1 MQGSQGD
8 PGTVGARPL
17 RLCFTAVSHSRYH
30 LPFHLL
36 PVGRLVWGKTGL
48 GVLEVWIKGLA
59 LTLRVGHVLY
69 LILLHLLH
77 PRPNACLLQM
87 HDVACGVHKR
97 AVVLFLGCMQC
108 MSNLTSF
115 MVVESS
121 VFHMPGAWP
130 SHFSGSS
137 SMCLFVGAP
146 RCCHFGSKHKLVNKA
161 LLLGRLR
168 CPWRAPRLGTLG
180 SAKAMLLIRLPKA
193 ILPLACGMML
203 RRMSPRTLRSAGSKL
218 GNASSSFCCSCTL
231 QASLAQ
237 SPCALLVGLP
247 IRLAQLPRW
256 VSMHS
261 GQMLPVATTNG
272 TWIW

>member
-1 MQGSQGD
+1 LFAGSSLDNACSVRSFAAKERRASAWQCSRQRRSREGATRDKANACQGSPTGEQGGPHRGHRGKRQRAPEGTRGHQGAPGGPRGMQGSQGG

-30 LPFHLL
+30 LPFYLL

-108 MSNLTSF
+108 MSTLTSF

-121 VFHMPGAWP
+121 VFHMPRAWP
-130 SHFSGSS
+130 FP
-137 SMCLFVGAP
+137 F
-146 RCCHFGSKHKLVNKA
+146 FGFIFHV
-161 LLLGRLR
+161 
-168 CPWRAPRLGTLG
+168 
-180 SAKAMLLIRLPKA
+180 
-193 ILPLACGMML
+193 
-203 RRMSPRTLRSAGSKL
+203 
-218 GNASSSFCCSCTL
+218 SFCGCSK
-231 QASLAQ
+231 
-237 SPCALLVGLP
+237 
-247 IRLAQLPRW
+247 
-256 VSMHS
+256 
-261 GQMLPVATTNG
+261 MLSF
-272 TWIW
+272 WL